1 MKGIILAGGS
11 GTRLYPLSQ
20 VASKQLLPVYD
31 KPMIYYPLSTLML
44 MGIKDI
50 LIISTPQDTPKFQNL
65 FHNGKHLGLNIQ
77 YKIQEKP
84 EGIAQAFILG
94 EKFIGDDGV
103 CLILGDNIFYGHGYV
118 TYLNNAI
125 TNKSGATIFGY
136 WVSDPERYGV
146 VEIDNNGNILDIVE
160 KPKLP
165 KSNYAIPGLYIYD
178 NNVVEISK
186 SLTPSAR
193 GELEI
198 SDVNK
203 VYLNN
208 KKLHVEL
215 LGRGIAWLDTGTHQ
229 SLLNAGTF
237 IETIET
243 RQGLKIG
250 CIEEIALSEKFIL
263 ESDFLNLI
271 KTLPKNE
278 YRKYLEEIVSR

>member
-1 MKGIILAGGS
+1 MVLKNILVITFIYLTFFYFNYELFTS
-11 GTRLYPLSQ
+11 WINSLKYSQ
-20 VASKQLLPVYD
+20 
-31 KPMIYYPLSTLML
+31 
-44 MGIKDI
+44 
-50 LIISTPQDTPKFQNL
+50 
-65 FHNGKHLGLNIQ
+65 
-77 YKIQEKP
+77 
-84 EGIAQAFILG
+84 
-94 EKFIGDDGV
+94 FIGDDGV

-125 TNKSGATIFGY
+125 TNKSGASIFGY

-146 VEIDNNGNILDIVE
+146 VEIDNYGNIMDIVE
-160 KPKLP
+160 KPKHP

-178 NNVVEISK
+178 NNVIEISK

-198 SDVNK
+198 TDVNK

-263 ESDFLNLI
+263 ESEFLNLI